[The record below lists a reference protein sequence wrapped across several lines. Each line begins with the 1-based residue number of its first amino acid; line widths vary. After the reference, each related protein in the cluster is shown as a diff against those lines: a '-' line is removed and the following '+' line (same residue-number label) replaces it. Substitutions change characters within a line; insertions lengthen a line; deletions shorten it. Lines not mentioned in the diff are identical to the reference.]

1 MGATGMICK
10 ATVAGLC
17 GLGFSAS
24 VAFGFSTD
32 GSTLIR
38 SFDKSLSPTNQPITV
53 TVTFTNGG
61 SNDLRGFF
69 YTDQV
74 PSSLSVTT
82 LGVTLNGAAIT
93 NFMFES
99 GRDGD
104 VHAGCTPCRWV
115 LESPTNFA
123 EAHPIPP
130 QGSLQITYALTA
142 TMPGNFAFQE
152 FSWAGYQANL
162 TNACFGFS
170 EAADQQ
176 TANFVK
182 AILTVTADNHS
193 RIYGVGNPPL
203 TVSYSG
209 FVSGDDTNSLSGNP
223 AVNTTVSADS
233 PPGSYP
239 ITVAQGTLTG
249 SGYAFNFVNGT
260 LVIVSPPI
268 QIASVQVING
278 VATITWNS
286 VAGQTYRVQY
296 KNGLADP
303 NWTDLPPDV
312 TATGPTASKTD
323 VVGTLP
329 QRIYRVTLAQILP
342 APVPVL
348 QSIALTNG
356 LITVVWSSVPGQ
368 TYRVQYDSSLVA
380 TNWTDLLPDVT
391 ATGTT
396 ASKTDAIGDVP
407 QRFYRVL
414 FTQPLVLPP
423 VIQSLNLN
431 SGVVTLVWS
440 SVAGQK
446 YRVQHKD
453 QLTNAIWTE
462 LPIDVTATGPMAGT
476 TDLVGSSPHR
486 FYRVLAQRD

>member
-1 MGATGMICK
+1 MICK

-93 NFMFES
+93 NFTFES
-99 GRDGD
+99 GHDGD

-130 QGSLQITYALTA
+130 QGSLQITYAITA

-152 FSWAGYQANL
+152 FSWASYNPNV
-162 TNACFGFS
+162 TNACFGYS
-170 EAADQQ
+170 EVADQQ

-182 AILTVTADNHS
+182 AILTVTADKHS

-209 FVSGDDTNSLSGNP
+209 FVSGDDTNVLSGSP
-223 AVNTTVSADS
+223 ELVTTAKSDS
-233 PPGSYP
+233 PPGTYP
-239 ITVAQGTLTG
+239 ITVGAGTLT
-249 SGYAFNFVNGT
+249 SSCYAFNFVNGA
-260 LVIVSPPI
+260 LVVISPPI

-296 KNGLADP
+296 KNGLVEANWTDLP
-303 NWTDLPPDV
+303 PDVTATGLTTSKTDVVGDLPQRLYRVTLAQTLPAPAPVLQSIAVTNGLVTIVWSSVPGQMYRVQYESSLVATNWTDLPPDV

-323 VVGTLP
+323 V
-329 QRIYRVTLAQILP
+329 
-342 APVPVL
+342 
-348 QSIALTNG
+348 
-356 LITVVWSSVPGQ
+356 
-368 TYRVQYDSSLVA
+368 
-380 TNWTDLLPDVT
+380 
-391 ATGTT
+391 
-396 ASKTDAIGDVP
+396 IGDAP

-414 FTQPLVLPP
+414 FTQSPVLPP
-423 VIQSLNLN
+423 VIRSLFLN
-431 SGVVTLVWS
+431 DGVVTLVWS
-440 SVAGQK
+440 SVAGQT
-446 YRVQHKD
+446 YRVQHKN
-453 QLTNAIWTE
+453 QLTDVTWTE
-462 LPIDVTATGPMAGT
+462 LPMDVTATGPITGS
-476 TDLVGSSPHR
+476 TDVVGSSPQR
-486 FYRVLAQRD
+486 FYRVLARSD